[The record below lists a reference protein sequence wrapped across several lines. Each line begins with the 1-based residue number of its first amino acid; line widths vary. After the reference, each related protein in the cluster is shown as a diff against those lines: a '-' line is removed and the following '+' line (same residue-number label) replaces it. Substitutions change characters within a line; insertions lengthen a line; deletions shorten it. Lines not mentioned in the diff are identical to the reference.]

1 VRGKPKTSNATVPLV
16 RAISKLGWGS
26 RKEAQTWI
34 LAGRV
39 RINQK
44 IVTDPECRI
53 NPDRTPIF
61 LDDRQ
66 LIKQTRVVLV
76 FNKPKN
82 TVTTN
87 ADEKG
92 RKTVFDLLPS
102 IPGLHSVG
110 RLDMATTGLLIFT
123 NDTRLSSWLTDP
135 KNKVNRTYIATL
147 RGEITTEKCQK
158 LVNGLQMEQE
168 ILQAQSCEILKASG
182 RESRV
187 KIVLTEGKNR
197 EIRRMMEALNH
208 EVTAL
213 KRISYGSLELGPL
226 PVGKYRL
233 FSEPELTALF
243 PAYFTNRR
251 HSFQ

>member
-1 VRGKPKTSNATVPLV
+1 MAEKVTKIAVSDNDAEKDITEETTKDNTQEST
-16 RAISKLGWGS
+16 
-26 RKEAQTWI
+26 AQD
-34 LAGRV
+34 
-39 RINQK
+39 K
-44 IVTDPECRI
+44 SPE
-53 NPDRTPIF
+53 PV
-61 LDDRQ
+61 
-66 LIKQTRVVLV
+66 KVEE
-76 FNKPKN
+76 
-82 TVTTN
+82 TVTVSG
-87 ADEKG
+87 EK
-92 RKTVFDLLPS
+92 RIEPLNQPDNSAEKNPETEKP
-102 IPGLHSVG
+102 
-110 RLDMATTGLLIFT
+110 
-123 NDTRLSSWLTDP
+123 TDP